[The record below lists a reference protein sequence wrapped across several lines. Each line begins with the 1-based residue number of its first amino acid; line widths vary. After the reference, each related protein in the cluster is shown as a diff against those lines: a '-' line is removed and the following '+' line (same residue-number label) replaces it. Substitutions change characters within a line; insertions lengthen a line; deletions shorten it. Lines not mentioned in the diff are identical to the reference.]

1 MKLLGLSISVVVTLP
16 SISLANH
23 NQLHAPYTMTPL
35 VTLDPKPSSLLKGLE
50 PRGDR
55 CRQVLFGH
63 PLAQTNGIPI
73 AQYGSI
79 IYGGTTGNACN
90 VTHFKLF
97 WWLAYYRDEWTTYRF
112 FSWGCMQTD
121 LLIAPHYL
129 KTKIRWVSFFLN
141 HSCLTARSELK
152 WPRVLLDCL
161 HERKYNIIDRIGS
174 IQRFSNVASFI
185 SHNKLLYVTVRYKR
199 KFACQW

>member
-97 WWLAYYRDEWTTYRF
+97 WWLHANRPSHCTPLFENQDTM
-112 FSWGCMQTD
+112 SQ
-121 LLIAPHYL
+121 LLFKP
-129 KTKIRWVSFFLN
+129 FL
-141 HSCLTARSELK
+141 SDRSVGIK
-152 WPRVLLDCL
+152 VAKGP
-161 HERKYNIIDRIGS
+161 IGLS
-174 IQRFSNVASFI
+174 S
-185 SHNKLLYVTVRYKR
+185 
-199 KFACQW
+199 